1 MKTLSAGFL
10 LLNKISVSVS
20 NKTDGLLVKGIGCVV
35 FSDIAGIRVV
45 HLFTNFRF
53 IAKPIHML
61 RNVSLADSEQQ
72 NSNLRSLH
80 LGRIIKKNDDHK
92 DHRP

>member
-10 LLNKISVSVS
+10 LLNKIPVSVY

-72 NSNLRSLH
+72 NSNLRSRH

-92 DHRP
+92 DHCP